1 MLWHWMTIMIDMIR
15 RNSLVLLATS
25 GSGQETGKHLETE
38 LHLPENGRSHTF
50 PCAWII
56 SATESIGLS
65 FLSIFRCANKYLNW
79 ISVADSCAFPLTTSS
94 SAFYWLNRS
103 LNSNFQRALLFFFA
117 LYLFSVFLPGSVF
130 VSSILFSS
138 SFLKQYEV
146 LVCCLFTAGAHHSL
160 AILSVGEQKLMKST
174 NRSRSHQL
182 NALTSHKLIAINRS
196 ISDGTQLHIRHEQHT
211 TETERTKK
219 NIIIV
224 KTFVSVSMNIDAF
237 SHIFFVS
244 MLFLVAASLHFHFYI
259 YHNTKAK
266 TATDY
271 FAHIFFPLRFRFSIC
286 CCHEIQLNFNHGSFE
301 LFCCAA

>member
-219 NIIIV
+219 KYYNCQNVCLCFNEYWCI
-224 KTFVSVSMNIDAF
+224 
-237 SHIFFVS
+237 
-244 MLFLVAASLHFHFYI
+244 
-259 YHNTKAK
+259 
-266 TATDY
+266 
-271 FAHIFFPLRFRFSIC
+271 FAHFFRFHAFFGRCFASFSFLYISQYKSQNSYWLLCAHFFPLRFCFSIC